1 MALVDVVIEGD
12 QIKRLPQ
19 KNRDELI
26 DTLRAKNHAGLVLF
40 SRGTTGRPK
49 AILHDFTVFLKRFK
63 IPRPTLLTINFL
75 LFDHIGGLNTLLHKL
90 LNKGTVIALKSG
102 SVEDVINACDYNH
115 VEVLPT
121 TPTFLR
127 MILMSGLIPDSMPK
141 SLRLITYGTE
151 RMDQPTLDALCELL
165 PEVGFR

>member
-1 MALVDVVIEGD
+1 MLLSREI
-12 QIKRLPQ
+12 RLNAYRK

-75 LFDHIGGLNTLLHKL
+75 LFDHWGGLNTMFHTLSNGGVVLALNDRRPQSICSFIEKYKIELLP
-90 LNKGTVIALKSG
+90 AS
-102 SVEDVINACDYNH
+102 
-115 VEVLPT
+115 
-121 TPTFLR
+121 PTFLN
-127 MILMSGLIPDSMPK
+127 LLIISEEYQNYNFQHISK
-141 SLRLITYGTE
+141 
-151 RMDQPTLDALCELL
+151 
-165 PEVGFR
+165 